1 MSTTAQRYQARAAK
15 AVVAVVEPESA
26 LHLLA
31 RSAVELTKQQTKKRE
46 FDIRRAVEAALKAAE
61 DETESEDDEPAV
73 RVKKAKKRAVDGV
86 LLAVAPFLA

>member
-1 MSTTAQRYQARAAK
+1 
-15 AVVAVVEPESA
+15 VEQ
-26 LHLLA
+26 
-31 RSAVELTKQQTKKRE
+31 TKEQDKKRE
-46 FDIRRAVEAALKAAE
+46 REIRRAVEAALKAAE